1 MRRAAR
7 TDANHAEIIAA
18 FRAIGFVVSD
28 TSRLGNGFPDAIIS
42 RSMKTAVVEIK
53 DGNKPP
59 SARKLTADEQR
70 FKDAWAGVHL
80 IVESLDDVE
89 RIGREWTRIEVRA

>member
-7 TDANHAEIIAA
+7 TDANHAETIAA
-18 FRAIGFVVSD
+18 FRAIGFAVSD

-42 RSMKTAVVEIK
+42 RSGRTAVVEIK
-53 DGNKPP
+53 DGKKPP
-59 SARKLTADEQR
+59 SARKLTPDEQR
-70 FKDAWAGVHL
+70 FKDGWRGAHL

-89 RIGREWTRIEVRA
+89 RIGRDWTRFIHSG